1 MEQAGET
8 QAKDKEVAAGG
19 DEMGKEIKKLKVL
32 VAVDESEGSLYA
44 LSWFLDHLFF
54 TQDGEVDQI
63 FLIHVQQPFQPFV
76 YPSGPSVFATTSVID
91 SVRKAQKQNS
101 EALIARAVQICRN
114 KLKEI
119 KVQTVITDG
128 EPKDV
133 ICHAI
138 EQMNIDLAVVG
149 SRGLGTFK
157 RAFLGSV
164 SDYCAHHAKCP
175 ILIVKPP
182 QKLHQQEVHPHQ

>member
-1 MEQAGET
+1 MAQAGEA
-8 QAKDKEVAAGG
+8 QARYKEVAAGG
-19 DEMGKEIKKLKVL
+19 GEMGKEIKKLKVL

-44 LSWFLDHLFF
+44 LTWFLDHLCLAE
-54 TQDGEVDQI
+54 DGEVDQI
-63 FLIHVQQPFQPFV
+63 VLIHVQQPFQPFV

-101 EALIARAVQICRN
+101 EALIARAVQICSN
-114 KLKEI
+114 KQKEI
-119 KVQTVITDG
+119 KLQTVITDG

-138 EQMNIDLAVVG
+138 EQMNIDMAIVG

-157 RAFLGSV
+157 R
-164 SDYCAHHAKCP
+164 
-175 ILIVKPP
+175 
-182 QKLHQQEVHPHQ
+182 